1 MADADDPYVTRAT
14 TPTPVPSQQQRYTI
28 LRSHQQGGLGLVS
41 IARDEDFNREVALKE
56 ILPSSADDEHN
67 RRRFVREAE
76 ITGALEH
83 PGVVP
88 VYSLGLYED
97 GRPYY
102 AMRFVHGVDMQQA
115 IEAYNAMP
123 SAEKPLRFRQL
134 LGRFVDVCQTIHY
147 AHSRGVLH
155 RDLKPSNI
163 MLGDYGETIVVDW
176 GLAKASGEGH
186 SVDDMIAPP
195 VTPSGQTPVDKTVAG
210 RVIGTPIYMSPEQA
224 EGRLDRF
231 GVPTDVYGLGATLYH
246 LLCGSPPFDP
256 NNANVLG
263 DARIGAFILPQERTP
278 GVPKPLAVIC
288 SKAMAKQPADRYQT
302 AGELGLEVERYLAD
316 EPVAAY
322 REPISA
328 RSWRWIRGHRTLV
341 LSLMTSAAVAVV
353 ALSLGVVLLSAANKQ
368 VSLAKDRADA
378 NFHEAVAERNRA
390 EKNAALARQAV
401 RDYYVRV
408 SEETL
413 LSQPGMQ
420 PLRNDLLGQA
430 MTYYQQFL
438 EESQDDPE
446 LRSEVAEAQFYL
458 GNITEV
464 ISGPAPAIP
473 HYQSALDIQGKQA
486 ESPDATDE
494 AGIAY
499 ARSLNAMG
507 RAYQKLQRPDQAFE
521 FYERAVAIRQTLAEA
536 QPDSPERARELASS
550 VMNIGLLFAS
560 HGSTEEAVGYLRRAQ
575 TIRLAHVGDDD
586 GAITPLRKDLGMG
599 YFNLAQVLL
608 GRQDALGAAEQLR
621 LAITEFEAV
630 EVAEPNDIANE
641 SRLANCRR
649 ALADVSAAMNE
660 IDDAILEYQAAA
672 KLMTRL
678 VVRNP
683 EAPAYAL
690 DLAGVRMNLG
700 GLLRSID
707 RSEEALQEM
716 LAAVE
721 LLTTPEGEPSSPR
734 QRRDLGVAQREA
746 GLLLILLDKKEEG
759 LERLSSSRQ
768 VFKSLVREH
777 PGQQDF
783 SSELSKTNGAIHEAE
798 TEKESQPTEKAA

>member
-1 MADADDPYVTRAT
+1 MADADDPYVTRAA

-56 ILPSSADDEHN
+56 ILPASADDEHN

-263 DARIGAFILPQERTP
+263 DARNGAFVAPQARTP
-278 GVPKPLAVIC
+278 GVPKPLAAIC
-288 SKAMAKQPADRYQT
+288 LKAMAKQPADRYQS

-322 REPISA
+322 LEPLSTRA
-328 RSWRWIRGHRTLV
+328 WRWVRGHRTQV

-368 VSLAKDRADA
+368 VSPGQRSGRRELPRGG
-378 NFHEAVAERNRA
+378 RRA
-390 EKNAALARQAV
+390 EPGREERRPRPPGGPRLLRPRQRGDAAQPTGDAALAQRPA
-401 RDYYVRV
+401 RAGD
-408 SEETL
+408 
-413 LSQPGMQ
+413 
-420 PLRNDLLGQA
+420 DLL
-430 MTYYQQFL
+430 
-438 EESQDDPE
+438 
-446 LRSEVAEAQFYL
+446 
-458 GNITEV
+458 
-464 ISGPAPAIP
+464 PA
-473 HYQSALDIQGKQA
+473 
-486 ESPDATDE
+486 
-494 AGIAY
+494 
-499 ARSLNAMG
+499 
-507 RAYQKLQRPDQAFE
+507 
-521 FYERAVAIRQTLAEA
+521 
-536 QPDSPERARELASS
+536 
-550 VMNIGLLFAS
+550 
-560 HGSTEEAVGYLRRAQ
+560 
-575 TIRLAHVGDDD
+575 
-586 GAITPLRKDLGMG
+586 
-599 YFNLAQVLL
+599 
-608 GRQDALGAAEQLR
+608 
-621 LAITEFEAV
+621 
-630 EVAEPNDIANE
+630 
-641 SRLANCRR
+641 
-649 ALADVSAAMNE
+649 VS
-660 IDDAILEYQAAA
+660 
-672 KLMTRL
+672 
-678 VVRNP
+678 
-683 EAPAYAL
+683 
-690 DLAGVRMNLG
+690 
-700 GLLRSID
+700 
-707 RSEEALQEM
+707 
-716 LAAVE
+716 
-721 LLTTPEGEPSSPR
+721 
-734 QRRDLGVAQREA
+734 
-746 GLLLILLDKKEEG
+746 
-759 LERLSSSRQ
+759 
-768 VFKSLVREH
+768 
-777 PGQQDF
+777 
-783 SSELSKTNGAIHEAE
+783 
-798 TEKESQPTEKAA
+798 